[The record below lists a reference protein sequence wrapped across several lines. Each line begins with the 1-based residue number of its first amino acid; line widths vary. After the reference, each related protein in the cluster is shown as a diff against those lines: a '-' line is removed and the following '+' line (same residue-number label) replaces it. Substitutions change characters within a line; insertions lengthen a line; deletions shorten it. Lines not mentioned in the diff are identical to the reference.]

1 MAETSEIFC
10 SDTKH
15 STRASE
21 AAQEADDSRAKT
33 RAAIVDK
40 YSSSSSKS
48 KQKRSKSKYELL
60 EDKMNSK
67 FDAFGGKLDQM
78 FNIFQ
83 NQNCTV
89 NGDKHSD
96 KGQSQ
101 RRLDDSRTKSLL
113 DDVNVNS
120 EDDEDR
126 ISLFDDNLSI
136 RPRTGERLGVDSDNE
151 SVGDTKSTDEEH
163 LSDKTR
169 KCLFDLFGDDALT
182 KKAEAKL
189 GIQIDESQK
198 QVLVNSLE
206 EYKA

>member
-10 SDTKH
+10 SDSEH

-21 AAQEADDSRAKT
+21 AAQEADDSRAIT

-40 YSSSSSKS
+40 YSSSSSIS

-89 NGDKHSD
+89 NGDKNLTRGSH
-96 KGQSQ
+96 K
-101 RRLDDSRTKSLL
+101 
-113 DDVNVNS
+113 DVSMIHGHKV
-120 EDDEDR
+120 
-126 ISLFDDNLSI
+126 
-136 RPRTGERLGVDSDNE
+136 
-151 SVGDTKSTDEEH
+151 
-163 LSDKTR
+163 
-169 KCLFDLFGDDALT
+169 C
-182 KKAEAKL
+182 
-189 GIQIDESQK
+189 
-198 QVLVNSLE
+198 
-206 EYKA
+206 